1 MSESSGAGRCS
12 KIRVY
17 ELKVTKPL
25 VLVSVGGGQLMA
37 IVVPVR
43 RVLEQRTLFHLRL
56 CWLRCRS
63 IEVNELLVS
72 YRKYNIVGKG
82 GSQVCGSGVVNNG
95 AFSLIVFG
103 SAFPLQF
110 SSATRC

>member
-1 MSESSGAGRCS
+1 
-12 KIRVY
+12 
-17 ELKVTKPL
+17 
-25 VLVSVGGGQLMA
+25 MA

-82 GSQVCGSGVVNNG
+82 GSQVCGRVLSIMVLSALLFFNSHVIICS
-95 AFSLIVFG
+95 FS
-103 SAFPLQF
+103 
-110 SSATRC
+110 